1 MPPLS
6 ILEKIHFKKNIY
18 FSKKPQILT
27 VLRILANAIAF
38 YGKFATIWW
47 KNDIHTR
54 EEPKLACLRE
64 LNWQTSGKKTH
75 LFERKILLSIF
86 SIWRKIILSVKNIS
100 TNQDID
106 ICSILSSN
114 NSGQK
119 RQKLIKRARK
129 GWFNERFEVKTDNSV
144 IFETSSN
151 SAQISTL
158 TEYTVVTSI
167 SPAPVAQ

>member
-1 MPPLS
+1 MQS
-6 ILEKIHFKKNIY
+6 HSTAILLQFDE
-18 FSKKPQILT
+18 
-27 VLRILANAIAF
+27 
-38 YGKFATIWW
+38 
-47 KNDIHTR
+47 KNDIHER

-64 LNWQTSGKKTH
+64 LNCQTSGKKTH

-114 NSGQK
+114 NSGPK

-129 GWFNERFEVKTDNSV
+129 G
-144 IFETSSN
+144 
-151 SAQISTL
+151 
-158 TEYTVVTSI
+158 
-167 SPAPVAQ
+167 